1 MTSPDTTPTRPIAPI
16 EAPLLVFDFDGVLC
30 DSLAECMTVA
40 WYAHAGEPLARFV
53 TPGLDGVPHEVRQRF
68 EGCRPFM
75 RHLGH
80 FYVPLVE
87 RAPPATTHAEFQARF
102 DALAGDDAERF
113 VRAAEAYRAGLRAE
127 HASAWHACH
136 AVELR
141 LGALVSDAY
150 IATARDSDSVAQI
163 LGGQGIAI
171 APDRIFGS
179 LRDKTRALAVIAER
193 ESRAPRD
200 VVLVDD
206 SIENCMA
213 ARASGFA
220 AYWASWGYH
229 ADADATTAA
238 GHGIPAATVEALLQA
253 RCATLC

>member
-1 MTSPDTTPTRPIAPI
+1 MTSPDTTPTRPIDPI
-16 EAPLLVFDFDGVLC
+16 EALLLVFDFDGVLC
-30 DSLAECMTVA
+30 DSLAECMMVA
-40 WYAHAGEPLARFV
+40 WYAHAGEPLERFV
-53 TPGLDGVPHEVRQRF
+53 APGLDGVPREVRQRF
-68 EGCRPFM
+68 ESCRPFM

-80 FYVPLVE
+80 FFVPLVE
-87 RAPPATTHAEFQARF
+87 RVPPATTHAEFQARF

-127 HASAWHACH
+127 HASDWHACH

-141 LGALVSDAY
+141 LGALAREAY
-150 IATARDSDSVAQI
+150 IATARDRDSVTQI

-171 APDRIFGS
+171 ADDRIFGS
-179 LRDKTRALAVIAER
+179 LRDKTRALALIAER
-193 ESRAPRD
+193 ESRAPQD

-206 SIENCMA
+206 SIENCIA
-213 ARASGFA
+213 AREAGFG

-229 ADADATTAA
+229 AAADAMTATR
-238 GHGIPAATVEALLQA
+238 HGIPAATVEALLRV